1 MWCVYSSWLL
11 LLMLFPSHLSAQDD
25 CSINWVKSLHF
36 NSDLYLKLEDALI
49 NDHKS
54 MLEELRVG
62 FSSFDIKDITFEVE
76 IHVVNGTN
84 VTCDDHDQYWRWHPS
99 FCPARNDTSEYKWE
113 LCHQSVKINFNV
125 PSASE
130 MKPENTDYEIN
141 YFLVW
146 ASSVHGSVLP
156 NVVIYTANEYLYFN
170 PPFEGSS
177 IDSLSIKLNIDRL
190 DCNPYGHR
198 LKCDVSELLSWVSSS
213 CIYLPIRSIQSIN
226 LVCRP
231 SPLMYRPI
239 NQLHPS

>member
-1 MWCVYSSWLL
+1 MV
-11 LLMLFPSHLSAQDD
+11 FPSHLSALDD
-25 CSINWVKSLHF
+25 CSIKWVEGLHF

-62 FSSFDIKDITFEVE
+62 FSSFYIKDITFEVE

-84 VTCDDHDQYWRWHPS
+84 VTCNRWFGLPS
-99 FCPARNDTSEYKWE
+99 FCPARNNTSEYKWE
-113 LCHQSVKINFNV
+113 LCHQSVKIIFNV

-130 MKPENTDYEIN
+130 WKSENAVSEIN
-141 YFLVW
+141 QFLVW

-156 NVVIYTANEYLYFN
+156 LVLIYTANEYFN

-190 DCNPYGHR
+190 DCNPYSHR

-213 CIYLPIRSIQSIN
+213 YTYTVHMESMLSI
-226 LVCRP
+226 LRV
-231 SPLMYRPI
+231 
-239 NQLHPS
+239 

>member
-11 LLMLFPSHLSAQDD
+11 LLMLFPSHLSALDY
-25 CSINWVKSLHF
+25 CSIYEVESFNF
-36 NSDLYLKLEDALI
+36 NSDLYLKLEYALI

-62 FSSFDIKDITFEVE
+62 FSSFDIQYITFEVA

-84 VTCDDHDQYWRWHPS
+84 VTCHDYDQYWWYGHPS

-113 LCHQSVKINFNV
+113 LCHRSVKIIFSV

-130 MKPENTDYEIN
+130 LKFENTVAEIN
-141 YFLVW
+141 QFLVW

-156 NVVIYTANEYLYFN
+156 LVLIYTANKYLYFN

-177 IDSLSIKLNIDRL
+177 IDSLSIKLNIDGL
-190 DCNPYGHR
+190 DCNPYSYR

-213 CIYLPIRSIQSIN
+213 CIYLLSPILSIWR
-226 LVCRP
+226 VC
-231 SPLMYRPI
+231 SLY
-239 NQLHPS
+239 